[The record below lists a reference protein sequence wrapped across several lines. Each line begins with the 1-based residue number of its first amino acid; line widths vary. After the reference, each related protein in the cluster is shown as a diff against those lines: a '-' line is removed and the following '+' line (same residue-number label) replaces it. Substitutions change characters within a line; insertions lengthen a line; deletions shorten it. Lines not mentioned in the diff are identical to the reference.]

1 MRTRALTL
9 LEILVSLSLIGVVG
23 ALVLQI
29 FLAVNR
35 VSHYGGARI
44 EVQNATRLA
53 MRRLVPLIESAIPP
67 ASNQPAITRPADGQT
82 GQVLEFTS
90 SIDHLG
96 NSDPDPRNPVYLRF
110 RIRHA
115 GPELWLEQLGGGA
128 PPRRLLGRLQ
138 QVEFTNLGG
147 ESVRIALRAEGQ
159 TRTLSGVTETVS
171 SELTTQ
177 VYLPY
182 HLHQAA
188 QP

>member
-1 MRTRALTL
+1 MSRRALTL
-9 LEILVSLSLIGVVG
+9 LEILVSLSLLGVVG
-23 ALVLQI
+23 VLVLQI

-35 VSHYGGARI
+35 VSQYGGARI

-67 ASNQPAITRPADGQT
+67 ASNQSAVTRPADGQT
-82 GQVLEFTS
+82 GRVLEFTS

-96 NSDPDPRNPVYLRF
+96 NAAPDPRNPVYLRF

-128 PPRRLLGRLQ
+128 PPPRLLGRLQ

-147 ESVRIALRAEGQ
+147 ESVRIALRAEAQ
-159 TRTLSGVTETVS
+159 TRTLAGVTETVS